1 MAGVLLGGCGGDAP
15 DNSPPGSADNPAL
28 ALPNPAPTRIPPT
41 SEAQARRSGA
51 AQGKPRAQESLVEG
65 QRRVQAQNE
74 ISRTKAKPATKTV
87 AGTVAGQP
95 KQLAPTAGRPCSLV
109 PKSTATEV
117 IGTPLLE
124 PVQARQGPTCIYRS
138 RNGKHYVTLMVQRA
152 NYSRLAAKVRRRREV
167 TIATRRGVCG
177 TFGGPVLY
185 VPVAARRV
193 LTIGGSCSVAT
204 RFAARALAS
213 L

>member
-1 MAGVLLGGCGGDAP
+1 MAGLLVGGCGGDSS
-15 DNSPPGSADNPAL
+15 DKSPPGSADNPAR

-41 SEAQARRSGA
+41 GEAEARRSGA
-51 AQGKPRAQESLVEG
+51 AQSKPRAQESLVAG
-65 QRRVQAQNE
+65 QKRVQSQNE
-74 ISRTKAKPATKTV
+74 SSRAKAKPAPKTT
-87 AGTVAGQP
+87 AATIAGQP
-95 KQLAPTAGRPCSLV
+95 KRPVPTARQPCTLV

-138 RNGKHYVTLMVQRA
+138 RNGKHYVTLTVQRA
-152 NYSRLAAKVRRRREV
+152 SYSRLAANVRSRREV

-185 VPVAARRV
+185 VRVATRRV